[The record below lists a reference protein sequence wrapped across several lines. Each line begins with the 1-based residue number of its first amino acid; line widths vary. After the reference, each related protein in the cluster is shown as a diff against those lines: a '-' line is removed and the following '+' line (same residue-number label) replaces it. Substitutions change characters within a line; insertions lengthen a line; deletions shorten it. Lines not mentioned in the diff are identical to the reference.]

1 MKTLFIL
8 STVGAGI
15 IIIYLIWKFII
26 RPIRTQIFLHKQ
38 TKEMF
43 DSEEYQKALDEALKE
58 FEKTIKEFNEEDK

>member
-8 STVGAGI
+8 STIGTGI

-38 TKEMF
+38 TKEMI
-43 DSEEYQKALDEALKE
+43 DSEEY
-58 FEKTIKEFNEEDK
+58 